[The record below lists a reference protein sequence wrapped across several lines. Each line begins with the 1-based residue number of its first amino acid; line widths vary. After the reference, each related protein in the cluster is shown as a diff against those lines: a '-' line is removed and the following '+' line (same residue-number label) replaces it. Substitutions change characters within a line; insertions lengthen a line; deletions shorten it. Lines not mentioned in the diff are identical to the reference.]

1 MDHQPRKRF
10 GQNFL
15 VDDSVVD
22 RIVAAVNPRPDQRI
36 VEIGPGLGAMTGSL
50 LKRAGR
56 LDVIELD
63 RDLAAALPDR
73 LNHPEGLVVHPA
85 DALKFDF
92 TELAGSEPLRVV
104 GNLPYNISTPLLF
117 HLLDHSDVIR
127 DMHFMLQKEVVD
139 RITAEPGSKAWGRLG
154 VMTAARAEAQQL
166 FAVPPG
172 AFRPAPKVDSAI
184 VRIIPRQLSDEQ
196 RALLPAL
203 ETVVRHAFSMRRK
216 TLRNTLKGVLTP
228 ETLEANHINPTRR
241 AETLSLE
248 EFSRLAKILVAG
260 DSTGSKK

>member
-1 MDHQPRKRF
+1 MHHQPRKRF

-15 VDDSVVD
+15 VDESVVD
-22 RIVAAVNPRPDQRI
+22 RIVAAVDSRPDQRI
-36 VEIGPGLGAMTGSL
+36 VEIGPGLGAMTAPL
-50 LKRAGR
+50 LRRTGR

-63 RDLAAALPDR
+63 RDLAAALPGR
-73 LNHPEGLVVHPA
+73 LNHPEGLVVHQA

-92 TELAGSEPLRVV
+92 TKLAAGEPLRVV

-117 HLLDHSDVIR
+117 HLLDHSDAIR

-139 RITAEPGSKAWGRLG
+139 RITAEPGTKAWGRLG
-154 VMTAARAEAQQL
+154 VMTAARADARQL
-166 FAVPPG
+166 FTVSPG

-184 VRIIPRQLSDEQ
+184 VRIIPRELDANH

-203 ETVVRHAFSMRRK
+203 ETVVRHAFAQRRK
-216 TLRNTLKGVLTP
+216 TLRNTLKGVLAP
-228 ETLEANHINPTRR
+228 ETLEAHQIDPTRR

-248 EFSRLAKILVAG
+248 EFIRIAQYLAMKN
-260 DSTGSKK
+260 DTGSE

>member
-1 MDHQPRKRF
+1 MDHTPRKRF

-15 VDDSVVD
+15 VDESVVD
-22 RIVAAVNPRPDQRI
+22 RIIAAVDPRPDQRI
-36 VEIGPGLGAMTGSL
+36 VEIGPGLGAMTAPL
-50 LKRAGR
+50 LRRAGR

-63 RDLAAALPDR
+63 RDLAAALPGR
-73 LNHPEGLVVHPA
+73 LNHPEGLVVHQA

-92 TELAGSEPLRVV
+92 TELASGAPLRVV

-139 RITAEPGSKAWGRLG
+139 RITAEPGTKAWGRLG
-154 VMTAARAEAQQL
+154 VMTAARAEAQRL
-166 FAVPPG
+166 FTVPPG

-184 VRIIPRQLSDEQ
+184 VRILPRQLSDNQ

-203 ETVVRHAFSMRRK
+203 ETIVRHAFAQRRK

-228 ETLEANHINPTRR
+228 ETLEANQIDPTRR

-248 EFSRLAKILVAG
+248 EFSRLAKSFALEN
-260 DSTGSKK
+260 GS